1 VPTGVSPTVRRTS
14 DRGVHPDP
22 VALISPPGSLEG
34 RSSSSV
40 VPGLGDGET
49 EGPGDDEADGLGEAE
64 GVSGVEVGE
73 GPGPEGDGEGDGDA
87 DGVGVRVALGEGEGL
102 GLGLGFVTVKV
113 VRADGLPLQYAVTV

>member
-1 VPTGVSPTVRRTS
+1 MRRTS

-73 GPGPEGDGEGDGDA
+73 ELDPGGEGDGDA
-87 DGVGVRVALGEGEGL
+87 DGVGVRVVLGEGEGL

-113 VRADGLPLQYAVTV
+113 ARADGLPLQYAVTV